1 MNLLSEFKTNIS
13 KNLTP
18 FLLFLFILIQ
28 GLHSVLQAQ
37 NIREHIN
44 IDKNWRFANGDA
56 CLNGNDFGYGTSYFT
71 YFAKTGYGDGP
82 ASPKFEDRIWQQV
95 DLPHDWAVALPFA
108 KEASHSHGYK
118 TIGWKY
124 PENSIGWYRKTI
136 SIPESD
142 LGKRISLQFN
152 AVFRN
157 SSVWINGF
165 FLGNE
170 PSGYTSFEYDITDYL
185 NYGGD
190 NVIAVRVDAS
200 MEEGWFYEGA
210 GIYSHVWLN
219 KTAKT
224 YVSPNGTF
232 ITSEIAGDEAY
243 LKIQTKVSNQKNTAV
258 SVIIRQE
265 LIDAE
270 GKNVASAESNVISV
284 PVAGET
290 EDIAEITLN
299 HPRLWSLE
307 DPYLYTIVTKLIS
320 NGKVIDEYKTTTGI
334 RSVIFDANKGFF
346 LNGKH
351 VKLKGH
357 NIHLDHAGVGVA
369 VPDELWEYRI
379 KALKEFGS
387 NAIRTSHNPVP
398 PELLD
403 ICDHL
408 GILVLEENRLQG
420 INDYHFDHLKR
431 MIERD
436 RNHPSVIL
444 WSLGN
449 EEWAIEGNVL
459 GERITETMQRF
470 AQTLD
475 PSRRFT
481 IAISGGCGKGSS
493 VPIDIM
499 GVNYLMQCGIDEF
512 HRQFPDKP
520 LVGTEESTSQGTRG
534 VYVSDKSNGRQAFTD
549 RTGEGPSIETGWKFY
564 DERDFLSGLFY
575 WTGFDYRGEPNPL
588 KWPAVASQFGILDM
602 CGFPKDPYYY
612 LKSCWTV
619 DPFIKIQPHWNWP
632 GMEGKVIKVW
642 AYSNCDE
649 VELFLNNKSLGKK
662 KLVKNEHLE
671 WDVTYKPGTL
681 LAKAYKNGNV
691 VATDKQETTS
701 APVSIRLTASKDT
714 LAANGTSVSVVNVEV
729 LDAKGRCVPDAMNE
743 ISFTLSGEGK
753 ILGVGNGDPASHEA
767 DQFLPQV
774 SEQKIENLFMKDV
787 LKTNELPDLNY
798 NEVWKTP
805 FTQQTDFNEAAP
817 DPGMMRVIKG
827 SFYLAG
833 EEDNYTLTLYPKLL
847 CNNQAV
853 FVNGA
858 KVFDPVHYT
867 GKVPEIVLDKSVLK
881 KGENTIV
888 FTGTALRMQNRW
900 DELNL
905 QPGSLKKEVPSGKWK
920 RKLFNG
926 YAQIILQADDKKGVI
941 SLKAESEGL
950 IPSTIKIQVVTDNK

>member
-1 MNLLSEFKTNIS
+1 MI
-13 KNLTP
+13 
-18 FLLFLFILIQ
+18 LFILISAFNTI
-28 GLHSVLQAQ
+28 LKAQ

-44 IDKNWRFANGDA
+44 IDKNWRFANGNA
-56 CLNGNDFGYGTSYFT
+56 CISGNGFGNGTSYFT

-157 SSVWINGF
+157 SSVWVNGF

-185 NYGGD
+185 NYGGE
-190 NVIAVRVDAS
+190 NVITVRVDAS
-200 MEEGWFYEGA
+200 LEEGWFYEGA

-219 KTAKT
+219 KTDKT

-232 ITSEIAGDEAY
+232 ITSKMDGDEAR
-243 LKIQTKVSNQKNTAV
+243 LTVRTKVSNKHINPV
-258 SVIIRQE
+258 SVVIRQE
-265 LIDAE
+265 LMDAA
-270 GKNVASAESNVISV
+270 GKTVASAESKTISV
-284 PVAGET
+284 PVVSET

-299 HPRLWSLE
+299 HPNLWSLE
-307 DPYLYTIVTKLIS
+307 NPYLYTLVTKLIS

-334 RSVIFDANKGFF
+334 RSIIFDADKGFF

-379 KALKEFGS
+379 KILKEFGS

-403 ICDHL
+403 ICDRL
-408 GILVLEENRLQG
+408 GVLVLEENRLQG
-420 INDYHFDHLKR
+420 INDYHYDLLKR

-436 RNHPSVIL
+436 RNHPSIIL

-459 GERITETMQRF
+459 GERITSTMQSY

-481 IAISGGCGKGSS
+481 VAVSGGCGKGSS

-499 GVNYLMQCGIDEF
+499 GVNYLMQCGIDEY
-512 HRQFPDKP
+512 HSKFPDKP
-520 LVGTEESTSQGTRG
+520 IVGTEESTSQGTRG
-534 VYVSDKSNGRQAFTD
+534 VYVNDKSNGRQASTD
-549 RTGEGPSIETGWKFY
+549 RTGEGPSVETGWKFY
-564 DERDFLSGLFY
+564 EERDFLSGLFY

-588 KWPAVASQFGILDM
+588 RWPAVASQFGILDM

-612 LKSCWTV
+612 LKSWWTA
-619 DPFIKIQPHWNWP
+619 DPFIKIQPHWNWS
-632 GMEGKVIKVW
+632 GWEGKVIKMW

-649 VELFLNNKSLGKK
+649 VELILNNISLGKK
-662 KLVKNEHLE
+662 KVDKNEHLE
-671 WDVTYKPGTL
+671 WDVTYKPGIL
-681 LAKAYKNGNV
+681 LAKAYKKGKV

-701 APVSIRLTASKDT
+701 APVSIKLTASKDT
-714 LAANGTSVSVVNVEV
+714 LTAKGTSVSVVNIEV
-729 LDAKGRCVPDAMNE
+729 LDAKGRRVPDAMNE
-743 ISFTLSGEGK
+743 ISFILSGEGK
-753 ILGVGNGDPASHEA
+753 ILGVGNGDPASHDA
-767 DQFLPQV
+767 DQFLPEV
-774 SEQKIENLFMKDV
+774 SEIKIDNLFMKDV
-787 LKTNELPDLNY
+787 TKSDALPDPDY
-798 NEVWKTP
+798 NNAWITP
-805 FTQQTDFNEAAP
+805 FVQQTNFDEAAP
-817 DPGMMRVIKG
+817 DPNTMRVIKG
-827 SFYLAG
+827 TFLL
-833 EEDNYTLTLYPKLL
+833 DNFDAKTNFTLYQKAL
-847 CNNQAV
+847 CSNQSV
-853 FVNGA
+853 FVNGV
-858 KVFDPVHYT
+858 KVFDPSQYS
-867 GKVPEIVLDKSVLK
+867 GKVPEIVLDHKYLK
-881 KGENTIV
+881 DGENIIV
-888 FTGTALRMQNRW
+888 FTGTALRMQTRW

-905 QPGSLKKEVPSGKWK
+905 QPGSIKKEVPAGIWK

-926 YAQIILQADDKKGVI
+926 YAQIILQAGGKAGI
-941 SLKAESEGL
+941 MQLKAESPGL
-950 IPSTIKIQVVTDNK
+950 VPDSVSIPILPIK